1 MEFELIEILRS
12 RCDVARADVRV
23 GIGDDAA
30 VLAPPAGHALVA
42 ATDTLIEHVHFPVAT
57 RPEDLGWKSLAVN
70 LSDLAAMGASP
81 AWAMLA
87 LTLPT
92 ADREFVERFADGFA
106 ALAAQHHVALIGG
119 DTTKGSL
126 AVTVSVIGFVPPGR
140 AMLRSG
146 AHAGDLVFVTGT
158 LGDAA
163 AGLRFPFEGL
173 FQNEATAEAC
183 DALRA
188 RLDRPTPRIAAGQ
201 VLRGRASACID
212 VSDGLVADV
221 GHLAKRSGVAIELSA
236 PSLPASP
243 ALLQAF
249 DAAERLVLQASG
261 GDDYELAFTLSRTQE
276 AAVLR
281 DLAKTGSGATR
292 IGRVVEGSG
301 VKLLDA
307 NGAEIA
313 LARRGWNHFP

>member
-87 LTLPT
+87 LTLPS

-119 DTTKGSL
+119 DTTKGPL

-188 RLDRPTPRIAAGQ
+188 RLDRPTPRIAAGH
-201 VLRGRASACID
+201 VLRGRATACID

-221 GHLAKRSGVAIELSA
+221 GHLAKKSGVGIELNA
-236 PSLPASP
+236 ASLPASP

-276 AAVLR
+276 ASVLR

-307 NGAEIA
+307 NGTEIA
-313 LARRGWNHFP
+313 LARRGWDHFP